1 MNRDKALSI
10 LGLDTKATPTDIKSA
25 YRRLARANHP
35 DKMGSAE
42 LFKLVQEAYET
53 LETTIKA
60 DANRKAET
68 DRAEV
73 KRAENRRKAA
83 QRIAELQQKIA
94 KVNETKRKA
103 EERSAEALRLSRLLG
118 TESAVELSINT
129 DEALIAAVELEAI
142 LRVERVRLEAEHR
155 EGRRKTEAECPELAR
170 DVINAEWLSMREET
184 RKRLKGQ
191 QQYRLVTMAIKGKP
205 KNDDD
210 RYFVTSGKYGYNNYG
225 IWDNLIEEYGELTD
239 QDFRVG
245 GFYSWGGF
253 LNSEGCPRLAIKHYN
268 SAQWL
273 RPSLWKIYSALGD
286 TKLGLGRNA
295 VRKCLCQVI
304 SGTCCDNAKQ
314 ALQHY
319 SAAMTD
325 YTAGLRFTSHN
336 REAAQALHQ
345 AIELVRLCMSLAQGA
360 NPSRSS

>member
-1 MNRDKALSI
+1 MTRDKALSI
-10 LGLDTKATPTDIKSA
+10 LGLDTKATPADIKSA

-53 LETTIKA
+53 LQAIVEARDKPK
-60 DANRKAET
+60 REVEYAELE
-68 DRAEV
+68 R
-73 KRAENRRKAA
+73 
-83 QRIAELQQKIA
+83 RIAESSEA
-94 KVNETKRKA
+94 KRKA

-118 TESAVELSINT
+118 TENAVELSINT

-184 RKRLKGQ
+184 RKRLKEQ

-205 KNDDD
+205 KNDND

-245 GFYSWGGF
+245 GFYMWGKF
-253 LNSEGCPRLAIKHYN
+253 LTSQGCLRLAIKHYN
-268 SAQWL
+268 SAQRL
-273 RPSLWKIYSALGD
+273 RPSLWKIYSVRGG
-286 TKLGLGRNA
+286 TKLGLGYDA
-295 VRKCLCQVI
+295 VRKCLCQRI
-304 SGTCCDNAKQ
+304 SGTCCDNVKQ

-336 REAAQALHQ
+336 RETAQELHQ
-345 AIELVRLCMSLAQGA
+345 AIELARSNMSLARGA